1 MHKANLTRPRM
12 HGLALPSV
20 LVMLLLCGWLALHA
34 WRSLWLNELLLQAR
48 ADALHTQNWA
58 DATLL
63 AALDDVLQRNSDTAS
78 NTASNTAAQR
88 YRAGSDTD
96 RHVFIPTT
104 AAQLEMLRQRLG
116 NDDCRAGL
124 CAPAQ
129 PLSWLAK
136 DRQQRWSSGMPVV
149 FDNVAST
156 QSNSTRYWI
165 EIFLQVDAQDQA
177 QLNTQNDTPTAPVW
191 VYRITAMATGLKSAA
206 PKVLQAI
213 WLQPAA
219 PDVGVQTKTDVGSEV
234 EAGAKAQAS
243 SEAQPLAKAN
253 AAPPLGRWI
262 SWTVWHD
269 PP

>member
-1 MHKANLTRPRM
+1 MHKAILTRPRM

-34 WRSLWLNELLLQAR
+34 WRSLWLNELLLQAC

-165 EIFLQVDAQDQA
+165 EIFL
-177 QLNTQNDTPTAPVW
+177 
-191 VYRITAMATGLKSAA
+191 
-206 PKVLQAI
+206 
-213 WLQPAA
+213 
-219 PDVGVQTKTDVGSEV
+219 
-234 EAGAKAQAS
+234 
-243 SEAQPLAKAN
+243 
-253 AAPPLGRWI
+253 
-262 SWTVWHD
+262 
-269 PP
+269 